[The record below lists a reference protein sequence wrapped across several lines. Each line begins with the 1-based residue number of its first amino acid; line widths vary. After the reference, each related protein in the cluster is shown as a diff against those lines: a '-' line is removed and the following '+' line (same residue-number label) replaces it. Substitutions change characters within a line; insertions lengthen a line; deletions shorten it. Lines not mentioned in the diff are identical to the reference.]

1 MQLHLNQGTEYAYQ
15 ALCLLD
21 RSDGRVVS
29 GKTMAEQ
36 LDVSV
41 DYLTKVLRPLSKAGW
56 IAGTRGAA
64 GGYRITVDLAAL
76 CVLDLVEVVEGRVD
90 RERCMHGDSRN
101 PAQELCALHDA
112 WIRARDSLL
121 VELAATPLN
130 EPCLASSE

>member
-1 MQLHLNQGTEYAYQ
+1 MQLHLNQGTEYAYR
-15 ALCLLD
+15 ALCMLD
-21 RSDGRVVS
+21 ESDGARVS

-41 DYLTKVLRPLSKAGW
+41 DYLTKVLRPLSRAGW
-56 IAGTRGAA
+56 IAGSRGAS
-64 GGYRITVDLAAL
+64 GGYRITVDLSAL
-76 CVLDLVEVVEGRVD
+76 CVLDLIEAVEGRVD

-101 PAQELCALHDA
+101 PAQELCAYHDA

-121 VELAATPLN
+121 VELESTPLN

>member
-1 MQLHLNQGTEYAYQ
+1 MQLHLNQGTEVAYR
-15 ALCLLD
+15 ALCMLD
-21 RSDGRVVS
+21 RSDGTPLS

-36 LDVSV
+36 LDVSA
-41 DYLTKVLRPLSKAGW
+41 DYLTKVLRPLSHAGW
-56 IAGTRGAA
+56 ITGERGAT
-64 GGYRITVDLAAL
+64 GGYRMTVDLTAL
-76 CVLDLVEVVEGRVD
+76 CVLDLIEVVEGRVD

-121 VELAATPLN
+121 VELESTPLT